1 MVNNRLFIHVA
12 SVIHRVL
19 YRVSGGLIGATIG
32 VPILLLTTI
41 GRKTGRS
48 RTTPLLYVKDGRGW
62 VIVGSYGGDD
72 RHPAWWLNLQRTP
85 IATIQVKQS
94 VNRVRA
100 REATEE
106 ERSRLWSLA
115 VRVYPAYE
123 DYQRRTR
130 RKIPVVILEP
140 V

>member
-1 MVNNRLFIHVA
+1 M
-12 SVIHRVL
+12 L

-48 RTTPLLYVKDGRGW
+48 RSTPLLYVKDGRGW
-62 VIVGSYGGDD
+62 VIVASYGGDD
-72 RHPAWWLNLQRTP
+72 RHPAWWLNLQETP
-85 IATIQVKQS
+85 VATIQVKQS
-94 VNRVRA
+94 LNRVRA

-106 ERSRLWSLA
+106 ERGRLWSLA
-115 VRVYPAYE
+115 VKVYPTYE
-123 DYQRRTR
+123 DYQRRTQ